1 MEKMMTNISKVLF
14 SVIFMIWVVSSA
26 QDYEPGKVIPEIKCK
41 RASDYSYILYLPK
54 TYDPAREEKWPVL
67 FIMGPNGGRTTELQR
82 YVPGAELCGWI
93 LAMSIQSKNGPDE
106 AGSQNAILAM
116 VNDVFDRFPAD
127 QKRCYASG
135 FSGGA
140 REAFWLA
147 SRLPDSMIGII
158 PCGAGGNVNSRV
170 LAYGLSGAAC
180 FNRWD
185 MTITFKQRVKERGQL
200 RFFPGQHKWADA
212 PYIQEAMLWLNA
224 QYLKKDGEDS
234 ERTAFSNLLLS
245 QAKENKETRSAYAY
259 EVCKVLS
266 EMKKAPDAAE
276 AKELLEEL
284 EEIPAVQTHLNA
296 LKDISAFAGTY
307 FNTSAMDYLDRP
319 VTPASEKE
327 AQKLAEKYKDTA
339 YEELM
344 KGLGQAPPTLKK

>member
-1 MEKMMTNISKVLF
+1 MNMYSMLKSVFFCLAAF
-14 SVIFMIWVVSSA
+14 SCAVSFA

-54 TYDPAREEKWPVL
+54 SYDPAREEKWPVL
-67 FIMGPNGGRTTELQR
+67 FIMGPNGGRTAELQR

-93 LAMSIQSKNGPDE
+93 LAMSVQSKNGSDE
-106 AGSQNAILAM
+106 VGPQNAILAM
-116 VNDVFDRFPAD
+116 TEDVFDRFSAD
-127 QKRCYASG
+127 KKRCYASG

-147 SRLPDSMIGII
+147 SRLPDSIIGII

-212 PYIQEAMLWLNA
+212 PYIQEAMLWMNG
-224 QYLKKDGEDS
+224 QYLKRDGEDS
-234 ERTAFSNLLLS
+234 ERTAFSNLLLA
-245 QAKENKETRSAYAY
+245 QAKENKETKPAYAY
-259 EVCKVLS
+259 EVCKILS
-266 EMKKAPDAAE
+266 EMKKAPDVAE
-276 AKELLEEL
+276 AKDLLEEL
-284 EEIPAVQTHLNA
+284 EENPDVKTHVKA
-296 LKDISAFAGTY
+296 QEDIEAFSGKY
-307 FNTSAMDYLDRP
+307 FNTNVMDYLNKP
-319 VTPASEKE
+319 TTPASEKE
-327 AQKLAEKYKDTA
+327 AQKLAEKYKDTP

-344 KGLGQAPPTLKK
+344 KGLGQQPPTLKK